1 MLRFIRIAS
10 LVTAALLAAVTGY
23 VYLTRGEAVVSVADI
38 GGPFRLASANGG
50 VVDSEDLAGKPFAV
64 FFGFTRC
71 PEVCPTTMA
80 EMSAALTE
88 LGDQGKDLR
97 VFFVTVDPERDTAAF
112 LKDYLSSFDPR
123 IEALVPTAEELAAMA
138 RNFRAYYAKSPTS
151 DGGYTMDHTAT
162 VFLMNRQGKLASTIS
177 YGEEQASR
185 MAKLRKLVVGSV

>member
-23 VYLTRGEAVVSVADI
+23 VYLTRGEAVVRVADI

-50 VVDSEDLAGKPFAV
+50 VVDSKDLAGMPYAV

-88 LGDQGKDLR
+88 LGDQGRDLR

-123 IEALVPTAEELAAMA
+123 IEALVPNAEELAAMA
-138 RNFRAYYAKSPTS
+138 RSFRAYYAKSPTS

-162 VFLMNRQGKLASTIS
+162 VFLMNREGKLASTIS

-185 MAKLRKLVVGSV
+185 MAKLRKLLGV

>member
-50 VVDSEDLAGKPFAV
+50 VVDSKDLAGKPYAV

-88 LGDQGKDLR
+88 LGEQGRDLR
-97 VFFVTVDPERDTAAF
+97 VFFVTVDPERDTAEF

-123 IEALVPTAEELAAMA
+123 IEALVPTADELAAMA
-138 RNFRAYYAKSPTS
+138 RSFRAYYAKSPTS

-162 VFLMNRQGKLASTIS
+162 VFLMNRDGKLASTIS
-177 YGEEQASR
+177 YGEEKTTR
-185 MAKLRKLVVGSV
+185 MAKLRKLLGV

>member
-50 VVDSEDLAGKPFAV
+50 VVDSRDLAGKPYAV

-80 EMSAALTE
+80 EMSAALTA
-88 LGDQGKDLR
+88 LGDQGRDLR
-97 VFFVTVDPERDTAAF
+97 VFFVTVDPARDTAAF

-123 IEALVPTAEELAAMA
+123 IEALVPSAEELAVMA
-138 RNFRAYYAKSPTS
+138 RDFRAFYAKSPTS

-162 VFLMNRQGKLASTIS
+162 VFLMNREGKLASTIS

-185 MAKLRKLVVGSV
+185 MAKLRKLLGV

>member
-50 VVDSEDLAGKPFAV
+50 IVDSKDLAGKPYAV

-88 LGDQGKDLR
+88 LGEEGKDLR
-97 VFFVTVDPERDTAAF
+97 VFFVTVDPERDTAEF

-123 IEALVPTAEELAAMA
+123 IEALVPNAEELAAMA
-138 RNFRAYYAKSPTS
+138 RDFRAFYAKSPTS

-162 VFLMNRQGKLASTIS
+162 VFLMDRQGRLASTIS
-177 YGEEQASR
+177 YGEEQATR
-185 MAKLRKLVVGSV
+185 MAKLRKLLGM

>member
-50 VVDSEDLAGKPFAV
+50 VVDSQDLAGKPYAV
-64 FFGFTRC
+64 IFGFTRC

-88 LGDQGKDLR
+88 LGDESKDLR
-97 VFFVTVDPERDTAAF
+97 VFFVTVDPERDTAEF

-138 RNFRAYYAKSPTS
+138 RSFRAYYAKSPTS

-162 VFLMNRQGKLASTIS
+162 VFLMNQQGKLASTIS
-177 YGEEQASR
+177 YGEEKATR
-185 MAKLRKLVVGSV
+185 MAKLRKLLGV

>member
-50 VVDSEDLAGKPFAV
+50 VVDSQDLAGKPYAV

-88 LGDQGKDLR
+88 LGDEGKDLR
-97 VFFVTVDPERDTAAF
+97 VFFVTVDPERDTAEF

-138 RNFRAYYAKSPTS
+138 RSFRAYYAKSPTS

-177 YGEEQASR
+177 YGEEQATR
-185 MAKLRKLVVGSV
+185 MAKLRKLLGV

>member
-50 VVDSEDLAGKPFAV
+50 VVDSQDLAGKPYAV

-97 VFFVTVDPERDTAAF
+97 VFFVTVDPERDTAEF

-138 RNFRAYYAKSPTS
+138 RSFRAYYAKSPTS

-177 YGEEQASR
+177 YGEEQATR
-185 MAKLRKLVVGSV
+185 MAKLRKLLGV

>member
-10 LVTAALLAAVTGY
+10 LVAAALLAAVTGY

-50 VVDSEDLAGKPFAV
+50 IVDSQDLAGKPYAV

-97 VFFVTVDPERDTAAF
+97 VFFVTVDPERDTADF

-123 IEALVPTAEELAAMA
+123 IEALVPTADELAAMA
-138 RNFRAYYAKSPTS
+138 RAFRAFYAKSPTS

-162 VFLMNRQGKLASTIS
+162 VFLMDRQGKLASTIS
-177 YGEEQASR
+177 YGEEQATR
-185 MAKLRKLVVGSV
+185 MAKLRKLLGV

>member
-50 VVDSEDLAGKPFAV
+50 VVDSQDLAGKPYAV

-97 VFFVTVDPERDTAAF
+97 VFFVTVDPERDTAEF

-138 RNFRAYYAKSPTS
+138 RSFRAYYAKSPTS

-177 YGEEQASR
+177 YGEEQAAR
-185 MAKLRKLVVGSV
+185 MAKLRKLLGV

>member
-10 LVTAALLAAVTGY
+10 LVAAALLAAVTGY
-23 VYLTRGEAVVSVADI
+23 VYLTRGEAVVTVADI

-50 VVDSEDLAGKPFAV
+50 VVDSRDLAGKPYAV

-88 LGDQGKDLR
+88 LGDQGRDLR
-97 VFFVTVDPERDTAAF
+97 VFFVTVDPARDTAAF

-123 IEALVPTAEELAAMA
+123 IEALVPSAEELAVMA
-138 RNFRAYYAKSPTS
+138 RDFRAFYAKSPTS

-162 VFLMNRQGKLASTIS
+162 VFLMNREGKLASTIS

-185 MAKLRKLVVGSV
+185 MAKLRKLLGA

>member
-23 VYLTRGEAVVSVADI
+23 VYLTRGEAVVRVADI

-50 VVDSEDLAGKPFAV
+50 VVDSQDLAGKPYAV

-97 VFFVTVDPERDTAAF
+97 VFFVTVDPERDTAEF

-123 IEALVPTAEELAAMA
+123 IEALVPNAEELAAMA
-138 RNFRAYYAKSPTS
+138 RAFRAFYAKSPTS

-177 YGEEQASR
+177 YGEEKATR
-185 MAKLRKLVVGSV
+185 MAKLRKLLGV

>member
-50 VVDSEDLAGKPFAV
+50 VVDSQDLAGKPYAV

-97 VFFVTVDPERDTAAF
+97 VFFVTVDPERDTAEF

-138 RNFRAYYAKSPTS
+138 RSFRAYYAKSPTS

-177 YGEEQASR
+177 YGEEKATR
-185 MAKLRKLVVGSV
+185 MAKLRKLLGV

>member
-50 VVDSEDLAGKPFAV
+50 VVDSQDLAGKPYAV

-97 VFFVTVDPERDTAAF
+97 VFFVTVDPERDTAEF

-123 IEALVPTAEELAAMA
+123 IEALVPNAEELAAMA
-138 RNFRAYYAKSPTS
+138 RAFRAFYAKSPTS

-177 YGEEQASR
+177 YGEEKATR
-185 MAKLRKLVVGSV
+185 MAKLRKLLGV

>member
-1 MLRFIRIAS
+1 MLRFIRIAG
-10 LVTAALLAAVTGY
+10 LVAAALLAAVTGY

-50 VVDSEDLAGKPFAV
+50 VVDSRALAGKPYAV

-88 LGDQGKDLR
+88 LGDQGRDLR
-97 VFFVTVDPERDTAAF
+97 VFFVTVDPARDTAAF

-123 IEALVPTAEELAAMA
+123 IEALVPSAEELAVMA
-138 RNFRAYYAKSPTS
+138 RDFRAFYAKSPTS

-162 VFLMNRQGKLASTIS
+162 VFLMNREGKLASTIS

-185 MAKLRKLVVGSV
+185 MAKLRKLLGV

>member
-23 VYLTRGEAVVSVADI
+23 VYLIRGEAVVSVADI

-50 VVDSEDLAGKPFAV
+50 VVDSQDLAGKPYAV

-97 VFFVTVDPERDTAAF
+97 VFFVTVDPERDTAEF

-138 RNFRAYYAKSPTS
+138 RSFRAYYAKSPTS

-162 VFLMNRQGKLASTIS
+162 VFLMNRQGQLASTIS
-177 YGEEQASR
+177 YGEEQAAR
-185 MAKLRKLVVGSV
+185 MAKLRKLLGV

>member
-50 VVDSEDLAGKPFAV
+50 VVDSQDLAGKPYAV

-88 LGDQGKDLR
+88 LGDEGKDLR
-97 VFFVTVDPERDTAAF
+97 VFFVTVDPERDTAEF

-123 IEALVPTAEELAAMA
+123 IEALVPTAEELAARLDHLLRRGTGNAHGQAAQAA
-138 RNFRAYYAKSPTS
+138 RRVSS
-151 DGGYTMDHTAT
+151 
-162 VFLMNRQGKLASTIS
+162 
-177 YGEEQASR
+177 GEPC
-185 MAKLRKLVVGSV
+185 

>member
-23 VYLTRGEAVVSVADI
+23 VYLTRGEAVVRVADI

-50 VVDSEDLAGKPFAV
+50 VVDSQDLAGKPYAV

-97 VFFVTVDPERDTAAF
+97 VFFVTVDPERDTAEF

-123 IEALVPTAEELAAMA
+123 IEALVPTADELAAMA
-138 RNFRAYYAKSPTS
+138 RAFRAFYAKSPTS

-162 VFLMNRQGKLASTIS
+162 VFLMDRQGKLASTIS
-177 YGEEQASR
+177 YGEEKATR
-185 MAKLRKLVVGSV
+185 MAKLRKLLGV

>member
-23 VYLTRGEAVVSVADI
+23 VYLIRGEAVVSVADI

-50 VVDSEDLAGKPFAV
+50 VVDSQDLAGKPYAV

-97 VFFVTVDPERDTAAF
+97 VFFVTVDPERDTAEF

-138 RNFRAYYAKSPTS
+138 RSFRAYYAKSPTS

-177 YGEEQASR
+177 YGEEQAAR
-185 MAKLRKLVVGSV
+185 MAKLRKLLGV

>member
-1 MLRFIRIAS
+1 MLRFIRIAG
-10 LVTAALLAAVTGY
+10 LVAAALLAAVTGY

-50 VVDSEDLAGKPFAV
+50 VVDSRDLAGKPYAV

-88 LGDQGKDLR
+88 LGDQGRDLR
-97 VFFVTVDPERDTAAF
+97 VFFVTVDPARDTAAF

-123 IEALVPTAEELAAMA
+123 IEALVPSAEELAVMA
-138 RNFRAYYAKSPTS
+138 RDFRAFYAKSPTS

-162 VFLMNRQGKLASTIS
+162 VFLMNREGKLASTIS

-185 MAKLRKLVVGSV
+185 MAKLRKLLGV

>member
-10 LVTAALLAAVTGY
+10 LVAAAFLAAVTGY
-23 VYLTRGEAVVSVADI
+23 VYLTRSEAVVRVADI

-50 VVDSEDLAGKPFAV
+50 IVDSKDLAGKPYAV

-88 LGDQGKDLR
+88 LGEEGKDLR
-97 VFFVTVDPERDTAAF
+97 VFFVTVDPERDTAEF

-123 IEALVPTAEELAAMA
+123 IEALVPNAEELAAMA
-138 RNFRAYYAKSPTS
+138 RDFRAFYAKSPTS

-162 VFLMNRQGKLASTIS
+162 VFLMDRQGKLASTIS
-177 YGEEQASR
+177 YGEEQATR
-185 MAKLRKLVVGSV
+185 MAKLRKLLGV

>member
-10 LVTAALLAAVTGY
+10 LVAAALLAAVTGY

-50 VVDSEDLAGKPFAV
+50 VVDSQDLAGKPYAV

-88 LGDQGKDLR
+88 LGDEGKDLR
-97 VFFVTVDPERDTAAF
+97 VFFVTVDPERDTAEF

-123 IEALVPTAEELAAMA
+123 IEALVPTAEELATMA
-138 RNFRAYYAKSPTS
+138 RSFRAYYAKSPTS

-177 YGEEQASR
+177 YGEEQATR
-185 MAKLRKLVVGSV
+185 MAKLRKLLGV

>member
-10 LVTAALLAAVTGY
+10 LVAAALLAAVTGY

-38 GGPFRLASANGG
+38 GGPFSLASANGG
-50 VVDSEDLAGKPFAV
+50 VVDSQDLAGKPFAV

-97 VFFVTVDPERDTAAF
+97 VFFVTVDPERDTADF

-123 IEALVPTAEELAAMA
+123 IEALVPTADELAAMA
-138 RNFRAYYAKSPTS
+138 RAFRAFYAKSPTS

-162 VFLMNRQGKLASTIS
+162 VFLMDRQGKLASTIS
-177 YGEEQASR
+177 YGEEQATR
-185 MAKLRKLVVGSV
+185 MAKLRKLLGV

>member
-50 VVDSEDLAGKPFAV
+50 IVDSQDLAGKPYAV

-88 LGDQGKDLR
+88 VGDEGKDLR
-97 VFFVTVDPERDTAAF
+97 VFFVTVDPERDTAEF

-123 IEALVPTAEELAAMA
+123 IEALVPNAEELAAMA
-138 RNFRAYYAKSPTS
+138 RDFRAYYAKSPTS

-177 YGEEQASR
+177 YGEEQATR
-185 MAKLRKLVVGSV
+185 MAKLRKLLGV

>member
-50 VVDSEDLAGKPFAV
+50 VVDSRDLAGKPYAV

-88 LGDQGKDLR
+88 LGDQGRDLR
-97 VFFVTVDPERDTAAF
+97 VFFVTVDPDRDTAAF

-123 IEALVPTAEELAAMA
+123 IEALVPNTEELAAMA
-138 RNFRAYYAKSPTS
+138 RDFRAFYAKSPTS

-162 VFLMNRQGKLASTIS
+162 VFLMNREGKLASTIS

-185 MAKLRKLVVGSV
+185 MAKLRKLLGA

>member
-10 LVTAALLAAVTGY
+10 LVAAALLAAVTGY
-23 VYLTRGEAVVSVADI
+23 VYLTRSEAVVSVADI

-50 VVDSEDLAGKPFAV
+50 VVDSRDLAGKPYAV

-80 EMSAALTE
+80 EMSAALTA
-88 LGDQGKDLR
+88 LGDQGRDLR

-123 IEALVPTAEELAAMA
+123 IEALVPGAEELAAMA
-138 RNFRAYYAKSPTS
+138 RDFRAFYAKSPTS

-162 VFLMNRQGKLASTIS
+162 VFLMNREGKLASTIS

-185 MAKLRKLVVGSV
+185 MAKLRKLLGA

>member
-1 MLRFIRIAS
+1 MLRFIRIAG
-10 LVTAALLAAVTGY
+10 LVAAALLAAVTGY

-50 VVDSEDLAGKPFAV
+50 VVDSRDLAGKPYAV

-88 LGDQGKDLR
+88 LGDQGRDLR

-123 IEALVPTAEELAAMA
+123 IEALVPSAEELAVMA
-138 RNFRAYYAKSPTS
+138 RDFRAFYAKSPTS

-162 VFLMNRQGKLASTIS
+162 VFLMNREGKLASTIS

-185 MAKLRKLVVGSV
+185 MAKLRKLLGV

>member
-10 LVTAALLAAVTGY
+10 LVAAALLAAVTGY

-50 VVDSEDLAGKPFAV
+50 VVDSQDLAGKPFAV

-97 VFFVTVDPERDTAAF
+97 VFFVTVDPERDTADF

-123 IEALVPTAEELAAMA
+123 IEALVPTADELAAMA
-138 RNFRAYYAKSPTS
+138 RAFRAFYAKSPTS

-162 VFLMNRQGKLASTIS
+162 VFLMDRQGKLASTIS
-177 YGEEQASR
+177 YGEEQATR
-185 MAKLRKLVVGSV
+185 MAKLRKLLGV